1 MYERLRVKVKVE
13 PCSTWRLTD
22 FIACLYFIYAG
33 KSYVCLQAR

>member
-13 PCSTWRLTD
+13 PRSTWRLKD

-33 KSYVCLQAR
+33 KSYVRIQAR